1 MPRNPRHSIDLWLV
15 SLDSAD
21 APSAADLLYAVD
33 RQRCEQ
39 IVLPSRQRQFTFRRR
54 ALRYVLGRYLPRYSL
69 EIEASGKPRVSVSN
83 VRAGL
88 HFSTSASKDVCA
100 VSVCRTATSG
110 VDIEAIPS
118 CVDLSELLSLVMP
131 PAARHDSLAGIVALA
146 GDPAVQPMSFRQHL
160 AVLSWCRIEAFTK
173 LQGRTLH
180 EVLFEQPEVLVQA
193 ALARE
198 GYHVAAVANLDY
210 VCVIA
215 QRQPFRVAKLHQI
228 DFARIAREQA

>member
-1 MPRNPRHSIDLWLV
+1 VPRSPRHSIDLWLV

-21 APSAADLLYAVD
+21 APSAADLPDAVD

-39 IVLPSRQRQFTFRRR
+39 IVLPSRQRQFSFRRR

-69 EIEASGKPRVSVSN
+69 EVAAGGKPWVSVSG

-118 CVDLSELLSLVMP
+118 GVDLSELLSLVVP
-131 PAARHDSLAGIVALA
+131 PAARRASPAEFAAGA
-146 GDPAVQPMSFRQHL
+146 GDRAVEPMSFRQHL

-173 LQGRTLH
+173 LHGRTLH

-198 GYHVAAVANLDY
+198 GYHVAAVANLDC
-210 VCVIA
+210 VCVVA